1 MKRHSWCEGYLYDRL
16 LTPLADWLIRLI
28 VELVPANSRTL
39 EIGCGPGELA
49 CRMGKKCNHVTAI
62 DISERMIAYAKR
74 KKEQMGVENVDFFC
88 LPAAEIKDKVKGT
101 FDYAIA
107 SLCLHEMNPQERV
120 EAVRNCLDISEKM
133 IITDY
138 RSPFP
143 KSAVAFGNNIMEVLA
158 GPRHHRN
165 FRNWQITGGIDG
177 FVEAIAYKRI
187 KEIEWKDLCGK
198 IVVVAR

>member
-16 LTPLADWLIRLI
+16 LTPLADWLISLI

-49 CRMGKKCNHVTAI
+49 CRMGKKCKQVTAI
-62 DISERMIAYAKR
+62 DISERMITYAKR
-74 KKEQMGVENVDFFC
+74 KKEAMGVGNVDFVC
-88 LPAAEIKDKVKGT
+88 LPAAEIKDKVKGI

-107 SLCLHEMNPQERV
+107 SLCLHEMNPRERV
-120 EAVRNCLDISEKM
+120 EAVQNCLDISEKM
-133 IITDY
+133 IVADY
-138 RSPFP
+138 QAPFP
-143 KSAVAFGNNIMEVLA
+143 KSSVAFGNNIMEVLG

-165 FRNWQITGGIDG
+165 FRNWQNAGGIDG
-177 FVEAIAYKRI
+177 FIEAIGLRKI

-198 IVVVAR
+198 IVVVVR